1 MDPST
6 QEQELISSVVTNL
19 DQGQQFEWYCF
30 ENNLEKR
37 NILENELPGTYNY
50 KVNRLKVIEEK
61 REPHESKFE
70 ADFIVDI

>member
-6 QEQELISSVVTNL
+6 QEQELISSEVTNL

-30 ENNLEKR
+30 ESNIEKQ

-50 KVNRLKVIEEK
+50 KVNC
-61 REPHESKFE
+61 
-70 ADFIVDI
+70 